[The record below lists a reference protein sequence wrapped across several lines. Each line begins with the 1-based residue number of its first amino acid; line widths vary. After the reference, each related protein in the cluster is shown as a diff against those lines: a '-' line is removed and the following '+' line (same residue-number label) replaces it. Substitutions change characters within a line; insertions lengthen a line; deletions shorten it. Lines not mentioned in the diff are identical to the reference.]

1 MIDKIGLSIEALIR
15 PVYQVLITK
24 RYLSQLYGRSN
35 DAPTPATDL
44 ERKVDLCRQL
54 LAIADVLDAGRSQF
68 RGFTLYDLYLGQLG
82 LALAAEGAAGIEQ
95 LTKAGRAALRP
106 LLEDCLACL
115 AVESGGSYAGRVA
128 AKASAI
134 LEQL

>member
-1 MIDKIGLSIEALIR
+1 M
-15 PVYQVLITK
+15 
-24 RYLSQLYGRSN
+24 
-35 DAPTPATDL
+35 
-44 ERKVDLCRQL
+44 DLCRQL
-54 LAIADVLDAGRSQF
+54 LAIADILDTGRSQF

-82 LALAAEGAAGIEQ
+82 LALAAEGAAGVDQ
-95 LTKAGRAALRP
+95 LSKAGRAALRP

-128 AKASAI
+128 ARVSAI